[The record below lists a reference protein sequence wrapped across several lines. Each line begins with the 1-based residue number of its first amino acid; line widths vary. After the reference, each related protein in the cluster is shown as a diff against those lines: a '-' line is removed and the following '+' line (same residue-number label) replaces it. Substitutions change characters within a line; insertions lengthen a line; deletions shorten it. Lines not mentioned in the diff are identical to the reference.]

1 MLRRR
6 EEDSDCVKT
15 QASGPIVSRRLA
27 PARVMTS
34 GDLPQR
40 ILFVH
45 ADYRQR
51 GGEEAVVEAESALL
65 RSNGHTIEELR
76 FDNAA
81 WANSGGP
88 VARLRQGLETVW
100 SSRARRRVRRTV
112 EAFRP
117 DLVHV
122 HNTFPSASP
131 AIYSA
136 LPRDVP
142 VVQTLHN
149 YRLVCPAGTLF
160 RAGGPCTD
168 CLGRAVPWPGIKHAC
183 YRGSMSGSAVVATM
197 LATHRMLRTWSRV
210 DAFVALNPRMRDLMI
225 SGGLPGDRIRTVPN
239 FLEPDP
245 GARSGARAGFLYAGR
260 LTEEKGIRTL
270 IEAARARP
278 RLVRV
283 AGDGPLAAVV
293 AEAAAEG
300 AIEYL
305 GHRDRATLVE
315 DIRSATALVVPSL
328 WFEPYPMVFL
338 EAFASGTPVIASR
351 IGAIPDIVTDGET
364 GLLVDPGD
372 GEALARAMGWALD
385 NPKRMLEMGKRAR
398 GVYEARFRGPAHL
411 EALLDTYRFAAAR
424 RR

>member
-1 MLRRR
+1 
-6 EEDSDCVKT
+6 
-15 QASGPIVSRRLA
+15 
-27 PARVMTS
+27 MTS

-65 RSNGHTIEELR
+65 RSNGHVVEELR

-81 WANSGGP
+81 WAISGGP
-88 VARLRQGLETVW
+88 VARLRLGLETVW
-100 SSRARRRVRRTV
+100 SSRARRRIRRT
-112 EAFRP
+112 ADGFRP

-136 LPRDVP
+136 LPKDVP

-183 YRGSMSGSAVVATM
+183 YRDSMSQSAVVATM
-197 LATHRMLRTWSRV
+197 LATHRLLRTWSRV

-245 GARSGARAGFLYAGR
+245 GAGTGARAGFLYVGR

-270 IEAARARP
+270 LEAARARP
-278 RLVRV
+278 GLVRV
-283 AGDGPLAAVV
+283 AGDGPLASVAV
-293 AEAAAEG
+293 EAAARG
-300 AIEYL
+300 MIEYL
-305 GHRDRATLVE
+305 GHREPATLIE
-315 DIRSATALVVPSL
+315 DIRSATALVVPSI
-328 WFEPYPMVFL
+328 WFEPFGMVIL
-338 EAFASGTPVIASR
+338 EAFAAGTPVIASR
-351 IGAIPDIVTDGET
+351 IGAIPDIVDDGET

-372 GEALARAMGWALD
+372 AEALAWAMGWAVD

-398 GVYEARFRGPAHL
+398 GVYEAHFRGPAHL
-411 EALLDTYRFAAAR
+411 GALLDTYRYAAAR